1 VGNPTSPPVGTST
14 LIPSKLP
21 YGTAAFQAQG
31 AQPGVQ
37 ARTVG
42 YGLRM
47 RYIGPE
53 LARSGQI
60 IGVRHPDNETLVGL
74 SSAQCRS
81 YQTAKTCSN
90 KRQWIYASYRPVRP
104 NEYEFSA
111 DACSASD
118 SNNYKHSLG
127 FLVTGTTDTSGSP
140 GPAPFEFEIVQYV
153 EFIGN
158 VDNVTRSHTDVAG
171 MSHIRNSIPV
181 KSVTDNLTKMAAQ
194 VSQQVQHS
202 MKEALPLALPAAAA
216 YGAHSLMS
224 GGTAAAE
231 EVTER
236 ALVPYVGEAAEAA
249 GASGFFSSIEAAAPS
264 VLAGME
270 EFAPLLL
277 AAL

>member
-1 VGNPTSPPVGTST
+1 VPT
-14 LIPSKLP
+14 KLP
-21 YGTAAFQAQG
+21 YPTASFEANTT
-31 AQPGVQ
+31 QPGVQ

-42 YGLRM
+42 YGIRT

-60 IGVRHPDNETLVGL
+60 IGIRHPDNETLVGL
-74 SSAQCRS
+74 SSSQCRS
-81 YQTAKTCSN
+81 YQTAKTFSN
-90 KRQWIYASYRPVRP
+90 KRQWVYASYRPVRP

-111 DACSASD
+111 DPCTASD
-118 SNNYKHSLG
+118 GNNYKFPLG
-127 FLVTGTTDTSGSP
+127 VLITGTTDTSGAP

-158 VDNVTRSHTDVAG
+158 VDNITRSHTDVAG

-181 KSVTDNLTKMAAQ
+181 KSVTDNLTRMAAQ
-194 VSQQVQHS
+194 VTQKVQHS

-224 GGTAAAE
+224 GGAPAVEE
-231 EVTER
+231 EVAER

-249 GASGFFSSIEAAAPS
+249 GSTGFLSSIEGIGSTA
-264 VLAGME
+264 LAGME